1 VTATAAPA
9 LPDAPAAPLRAARR
23 LVDLVR
29 RRPELVTTLLCAL
42 VLAASIRGPDLPAQN
57 YRVWLLRTHGLIIFD
72 SHWYAGHTLPG
83 YSLLFPPMA
92 AVIGPRLLG
101 ALACIASTAAFTR
114 LLRGRRD
121 TGNDVA
127 ILWFAVITVVD
138 LVVGRLPFA
147 LGVAFGVGALAAV
160 RERRGWWAFMLAVLC
175 SAASPL
181 AGAFLLLAGAAW
193 LPAVGWRRA
202 GALAGAVLG
211 IAAAAAFGEAG
222 FFPFPVSELIWILGF
237 CAISLVLAPRAAGI
251 ERRGLALYGL
261 AAILLYVAPN
271 PIGGNIIRLGAI
283 FAGPLAAYVCM
294 RYGMPLILLLV
305 AGPLLAWQLWP
316 VPDAVANGDAG
327 GLSAHAGYYTGLAHY
342 IESHPVP
349 VGRVEVPLTRGR
361 WETDYLAAKVP
372 LARGWERQVDLAYNA
387 VLYNPKLSASAYHNW
402 LRSNGVRWVA
412 LPDVALDSSEAGE
425 QALLTGPELSFLKP
439 VWHNEHWQLWE
450 VRDPAPLTR
459 GPLTLLSLDVSK
471 VNLQA
476 LGAGESTLLVR
487 WTRFWKVVA
496 GVACVEST
504 PDGWTQVRTFAPG
517 PVTISAQVGFGSLA
531 GGGGGGNCSAGVP
544 DGTRP

>member
-1 VTATAAPA
+1 VTTTVAPA
-9 LPDAPAAPLRAARR
+9 LSGAPAAPRRAAKR

-42 VLAASIRGPDLPAQN
+42 ALAASIRGPDLPAQN

-114 LLRGRRD
+114 LLRGRSD
-121 TGNDVA
+121 TGSDVA

-147 LGVAFGVGALAAV
+147 LGVAFGIGALAAV
-160 RERRGWWAFMLAVLC
+160 RERRSWWAFVLAVLC

-181 AGAFLLLAGAAW
+181 AGAFLLLAGVAW
-193 LPAVGWRRA
+193 LPSVGWRRA
-202 GALAGAVLG
+202 SPLVGAALG
-211 IAAAAAFGEAG
+211 IGAAALFGEAG
-222 FFPFPVSELIWILGF
+222 FFPFPASELVWILAF
-237 CAISLVLAPRAAGI
+237 CAISLVLAPRVARI
-251 ERRGLALYGL
+251 ERRGLVLYAV
-261 AAILLYVAPN
+261 AAILLYLAPN

-294 RYGMPLILLLV
+294 RYGMPVILLLV

-327 GLSAHAGYYTGLAHY
+327 LSARAGYYTGLVQY
-342 IESHPVP
+342 LERHPAP
-349 VGRVEVPLTRGR
+349 VGRLEVPLTRGR

-372 LARGWERQVDLAYNA
+372 LARGWERQVDLGYNR
-387 VLYNPKLSASAYHNW
+387 VLYNPKLSASAYGDW
-402 LRSNGVRWVA
+402 LRDNGVRWVA

-425 QALLTGPELSFLKP
+425 QALLTGPELPFLKP

-450 VRDPAPLTR
+450 VQDPVQLTR

-476 LGAGESTLLVR
+476 LGPGQSTVLVR
-487 WTRFWKVVA
+487 WTRFWKVVS

-504 PDGWTQVRTFAPG
+504 DDGWTQVRSFAPG
-517 PVTISAQVGFGSLA
+517 PITISAQVGLGSLA

-544 DGTRP
+544 PGTRP